1 VPGVTTTISKAREET
16 PIDVSV
22 VIVSWNVR
30 ELLRGCIESVLSGHG
45 PSVEVI
51 VIDNASKDGSAE
63 MVKGRFPEVDLVAS
77 ESNLG
82 FSRANNVGLERA
94 SGRYVFFLNPD
105 TLLRNGTLAQMVRV
119 LEEDRG
125 VDMVGPRL
133 VFPDGTTQPQCR
145 LPTIGQTLFHALYFH
160 RIPFL
165 NQLVDRQTGDAAGP
179 SGGLEVEAV
188 SGAAMLAR
196 REVLN
201 ELRGFDDSFL
211 YTCEDI
217 DLCLRLRARGS
228 RILYLADAE
237 VVHFVGQSSA
247 QASVRAGTMSLLS
260 TGQYF
265 ERSGGSFQAWAF
277 RLIVQIL
284 HMPLVITVGVIK
296 TVLGR
301 GRPDELR
308 ERLRFAV
315 AVWRWRVS
323 D

>member
-1 VPGVTTTISKAREET
+1 MSGVSTSVSDTRGER

-30 ELLRGCIESVLSGHG
+30 ELLRDCIESVLSGHG

-51 VIDNASKDGSAE
+51 VIDNASRDGSAE
-63 MVKGRFPEVDLVAS
+63 MVKSDFPEVDLVVS
-77 ESNLG
+77 ETNLG
-82 FSRANNVGLERA
+82 FSRANNVGLARA
-94 SGRYVFFLNPD
+94 RGRYVFFLNPD
-105 TLLRNGTLAQMVRV
+105 TLLRGGTLAQMVGA
-119 LEEDRG
+119 LDEDRSF
-125 VDMVGPRL
+125 DMVGPRL

-145 LPTIGQTLFHALYFH
+145 LPTMARTLFHALYFH
-160 RIPFL
+160 RLPFL
-165 NQLVDRQTGDAAGP
+165 NQLVDGRAAESAGL
-179 SGGLEVEAV
+179 SGVREVEAI

-196 REVLN
+196 REVLH

-217 DLCLRLRARGS
+217 DLCQRLRGRGS
-228 RILYLADAE
+228 QILYLADAE

-260 TGQYF
+260 TEQYF
-265 ERSGGSFQAWAF
+265 ERSRGRFQARAF

-284 HMPLVITVGVIK
+284 HMPLLLTVGVIK
-296 TVLGR
+296 TVLRR
-301 GRPDELR
+301 GSPDELR
-308 ERLRFAV
+308 NRLRFAV